1 MKKMI
6 LISTLAALAV
16 TAAVLAQA
24 PWGNPAVAKE
34 LGLSPQQQQQLTD
47 LRFKHQKEMIDLRRD
62 LELKELALKEEM
74 SKDQPNES
82 AIERAIDSASQAK
95 AAMAKARFR
104 HMQEARAIL
113 TPEQWQKARA
123 WMQAHR
129 GQFRNGRG
137 GHGWGMQRGGA
148 GQGMGQG
155 RGMGPC
161 GGGFVPPQQ
170 QGGAPAPD
178 EPPPP
183 PAE

>member
-1 MKKMI
+1 MKKIAI
-6 LISTLAALAV
+6 LTTLAALAV
-16 TAAVLAQA
+16 TTATLAQA
-24 PWGNPAVAKE
+24 PWGNPKVAQE

-62 LELKELALKEEM
+62 LKLKELALQEEM
-74 SKDQPNES
+74 SKDQPNEA
-82 AIERAIDSASQAK
+82 AIDRAIDGTSQAK

-129 GQFRNGRG
+129 GQFRHNGRG
-137 GHGWGMQRGGA
+137 GQGWGQRQGGP
-148 GQGMGQG
+148 GQGMG
-155 RGMGPC
+155 RGMGQGP
-161 GGGFVPPQQ
+161 GAGFGPPQQ
-170 QGGAPAPD
+170 QGGDPVPD